1 MHFKL
6 FGPSTTFGKNKYF
19 IFILEDATLP
29 LNETDVMI
37 RKPEY
42 YWQVN
47 IEFPTYAFTKQ
58 AYFYKAE

>member
-1 MHFKL
+1 MHQQAMHFKL

-42 YWQVN
+42 Y
-47 IEFPTYAFTKQ
+47 
-58 AYFYKAE
+58 